1 MFTLRRWWD
10 RHRLQVA
17 LLGAALGAAVLV
29 RQTGAGFVF
38 ETYQLLTRPF
48 QPNEMRER
56 VLDNAQFQE
65 LQQRLTEMES
75 QNQKLQELLGYM
87 KQQRRAGIP
96 APVVGRSADHWW
108 QQLVLGRGSNDGI
121 KVGDVVMAPGGVIG
135 RITNVTA
142 NTSRVLLLSDPSS
155 RTGVA
160 ISRSRSMGYMRGQSG
175 NRAIMEFFD
184 KVPDV
189 RRGDVVSTSA
199 FSQLFPAS
207 VPVGR
212 VESVNLSKSP
222 APEAIIELSSP
233 VSYLEWA
240 VIYPHTNG
248 VQIGTPTK
256 PGNFNAPLPGET
268 PATDA
273 AGVSGNAG
281 GGNAGGSSSPSLNA
295 QPLNVDGRS
304 PVPSASPPTP
314 PTANSAPGEVPA
326 AGQPAETPA
335 AEEPATAPVPATVDV
350 APAAS
355 PAP

>member
-17 LLGAALGAAVLV
+17 LIGAALGTAVLV

-38 ETYQLLTRPF
+38 ETYRLLTRPF
-48 QPNEMRER
+48 HPQEMKER

-65 LQQRLTEMES
+65 LRQRLTELET
-75 QNQKLQELLGYM
+75 QNQQLQELLGYV
-87 KQQRRAGIP
+87 KQRRQTGLP

-108 QQLVLGRGSNDGI
+108 QQLVLGRGSNDGV

-135 RITNVTA
+135 RIVNVTP

-207 VPVGR
+207 LPVGR
-212 VESVNLSKSP
+212 IESVNLSKSP
-222 APEAIIELSSP
+222 APEAVIELSSP

-240 VIYPHTNG
+240 VIYSHQDLG
-248 VQIGTPTK
+248 KVGAPTK
-256 PGNFNAPLPGET
+256 PNLNAPIPGLSPSAT
-268 PATDA
+268 PE
-273 AGVSGNAG
+273 
-281 GGNAGGSSSPSLNA
+281 SSSPRSSVVPLRNSEPVSPSLEA
-295 QPLNVDGRS
+295 PASPKPSPAVSPDASLPASSPLPETTPTAGEEALPAN
-304 PVPSASPPTP
+304 PPTP
-314 PTANSAPGEVPA
+314 NAS
-326 AGQPAETPA
+326 
-335 AEEPATAPVPATVDV
+335 EPPV
-350 APAAS
+350 APA
-355 PAP
+355 P

>member
-10 RHRLQVA
+10 RHRLQVV
-17 LLGAALGAAVLV
+17 LIGAALGTAVLV
-29 RQTGAGFVF
+29 RQTGAGFVL
-38 ETYQLLTRPF
+38 ETYRLLTRPF
-48 QPNEMRER
+48 HPNEMKER

-75 QNQKLQELLGYM
+75 QNQKLQELLGYA
-87 KQQRRAGIP
+87 KQNQQGIP

-108 QQLVLGRGSNDGI
+108 QQLTLGRGSNDGV

-135 RITNVTA
+135 RIVNVTA

-155 RTGVA
+155 RTGVV

-207 VPVGR
+207 LPVGR

-222 APEAIIELSSP
+222 APEAVIELSSP

-240 VIYPHTNG
+240 VIYPHKEGEQT
-248 VQIGTPTK
+248 GTPGRPNLSAPI
-256 PGNFNAPLPGET
+256 PGVSPGSGTAPGAANFGGSGSPAP
-268 PATDA
+268 D
-273 AGVSGNAG
+273 AGVNSGGTGRAI
-281 GGNAGGSSSPSLNA
+281 APAPSAPPAAAASPTIAPVEGAVPTAPPAAAAPS
-295 QPLNVDGRS
+295 PDPS
-304 PVPSASPPTP
+304 PVPVPDVPP
-314 PTANSAPGEVPA
+314 APS
-326 AGQPAETPA
+326 PAE
-335 AEEPATAPVPATVDV
+335 
-350 APAAS
+350 
-355 PAP
+355 